1 MKKLLLTFSKACH
14 FVLPNYILMNMLVFL
29 KHIPIL
35 RKYVLFFDP
44 NNIRKYLPFEL
55 PERHIFLRD
64 KSWNLLV
71 NSRDHIGFRSYIK
84 NEPFEMAIYKLAQKI
99 SPLGRYIIIDIGAN
113 IGSAS
118 VPVCAKYGYQ
128 LLAIEASKSNIPLLS
143 KNVLNNE
150 LKAKILPYAL
160 VDEVREDY
168 IKLFI
173 NNGNTGANSLL
184 EEWNPSLTTNK
195 AKRIEYVP
203 TKTFDQIIKEEKVDV
218 GSVLMT
224 KIDVEGMEEA
234 VLKGSIEFLAVND
247 APIILEYRLDAVRK
261 YQDKD
266 MQGVLDI
273 FERFD
278 YSLYALT
285 DEGSIMNFNPSL
297 SYENII
303 AIKRGYELEGLK

>member
-1 MKKLLLTFSKACH
+1 MFFRFAKVCYIVFPNRTLLNLLAY
-14 FVLPNYILMNMLVFL
+14 LQ
-29 KHIPIL
+29 HIPIL
-35 RKYVLFFDP
+35 RRAVLFFDP
-44 NNIRKYLPFEL
+44 NEIRKNITFEL
-55 PERHIFLRD
+55 SERIVFLRD
-64 KSWNLLV
+64 KNWNLLV

-84 NEPFEMAIYKLAQKI
+84 NEPFEMAIYKLAPKI
-99 SPLGRYIIIDIGAN
+99 SSSGRHIIVDIGAN

-128 LLAIEASKSNIPLLS
+128 LFAIEASKTNLPLLAR
-143 KNVLNNE
+143 NMLHNE

-160 VDEVREDY
+160 VDEVRDDY

-173 NNGNTGANSLL
+173 NEGNTGANSLI
-184 EEWNPSLTTNK
+184 ETWNPSFTTK
-195 AKRIEYVP
+195 KSKRFEYVP
-203 TKTFDQIIKEEKVDV
+203 TKTFDQIIKDEKLDV

-247 APIILEYRLDAVRK
+247 APIILEYRLDILQKNVGE
-261 YQDKD
+261 D

-278 YSLYALT
+278 YRLYELT
-285 DEGSIMNFNPSL
+285 HEGSIRDFNPNR
-297 SYENII
+297 SYENVI
-303 AIKRGYELEGLK
+303 AFKRGYEHDGLA

>member
-1 MKKLLLTFSKACH
+1 M
-14 FVLPNYILMNMLVFL
+14 
-29 KHIPIL
+29 
-35 RKYVLFFDP
+35 R
-44 NNIRKYLPFEL
+44 E
-55 PERHIFLRD
+55 

-71 NSRDHIGFRSYIK
+71 NSRDHIGFISYMK

-99 SPLGRYIIIDIGAN
+99 PSSGRYVIVDIGAN

-118 VPVCAKYGYQ
+118 VPACAKYGYQ
-128 LLAIEASKSNIPLLS
+128 LLAIEASKSNLPLLA

-160 VDEVREDY
+160 VDEVREDF

-173 NNGNTGANSLL
+173 NKGNTGANSLI
-184 EEWNPSLTTNK
+184 EEWNPSIKTNK
-195 AKRIEYVP
+195 ANRIEYVP

-224 KIDVEGMEEA
+224 KLDVEGMEEA
-234 VLKGSIEFLAVND
+234 VLKGSTEFLAVND
-247 APIILEYRLDAVRK
+247 APIILEYRLDAVQR

-266 MQGVLDI
+266 MQGILDI

-285 DEGSIMNFNPSL
+285 DEGSIINFNPSL

-303 AIKRGYELEGLK
+303 AIKRGYGLESLT

>member
-1 MKKLLLTFSKACH
+1 MRKLLFGLAKVCH
-14 FVLPNYILMNMLVFL
+14 IVCPNYILMNSLVFL
-29 KHIPIL
+29 KHVPIL
-35 RKYVLFFDP
+35 NKCVDFFDP
-44 NNIRKYLPFEL
+44 NAIRKNVIFEL
-55 PERHIFLRD
+55 TERVIFLRD

-84 NEPFEMAIYKLAQKI
+84 NQPFEMSIYKLVPKI
-99 SPLGRYIIIDIGAN
+99 SSSGRCIVIDIGAN

-128 LLAIEASKSNIPLLS
+128 LLAIEASKSNLPLLAR
-143 KNVLNNE
+143 NVLNNE

-160 VDEVREDY
+160 VDQVRDDY

-173 NNGNTGANSLL
+173 NNGNTAANSLL
-184 EEWNPSLTTNK
+184 EKWNPSLTTNK
-195 AKRIEYVP
+195 AKRFEYVP

-218 GSVLMT
+218 GSVLIT

-247 APIILEYRLDAVRK
+247 APIILEYRLDAVQK
-261 YQDKD
+261 YQGKD
-266 MQGVLDI
+266 MRGILDI
-273 FERFD
+273 LERFD

-285 DEGSIMNFNPSL
+285 DEGSIMDFNPGR

-303 AIKRGYELEGLK
+303 AIKRGYEHDGLA